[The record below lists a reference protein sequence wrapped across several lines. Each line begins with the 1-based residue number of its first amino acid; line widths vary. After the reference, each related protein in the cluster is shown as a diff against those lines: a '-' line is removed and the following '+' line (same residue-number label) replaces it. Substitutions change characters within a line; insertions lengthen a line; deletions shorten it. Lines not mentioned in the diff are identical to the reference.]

1 MQLALL
7 HPVFK
12 WANVALQ
19 GNAKWLRIEEKL
31 GAKPTDEVSRR
42 VHPHLMQIATAARDA
57 SFKDTLHAAVS
68 FIKSFLSYRTP
79 PHPPQAVPLPL
90 KGEGILSGNL
100 SQNQFFSRQHKVNR
114 EAPQKFQR
122 DRNEKHRRR
131 TQPKPPQST
140 KTTSQRRILLFFQHP
155 IRHLPNQRLRQLI
168 PKLNLFR
175 QGILCNMLF
184 AIIHNLSLCFL
195 SGRNTGL

>member
-90 KGEGILSGNL
+90 KGEGIVVGTLYGMELIFPS
-100 SQNQFFSRQHKVNR
+100 SKVVRSNR
-114 EAPQKFQR
+114 
-122 DRNEKHRRR
+122 NVV
-131 TQPKPPQST
+131 
-140 KTTSQRRILLFFQHP
+140 
-155 IRHLPNQRLRQLI
+155 
-168 PKLNLFR
+168 
-175 QGILCNMLF
+175 
-184 AIIHNLSLCFL
+184 
-195 SGRNTGL
+195 